1 MRSKME
7 LESQG
12 PSGSELSPYGRSLG
26 NVVGS
31 DMRPVRV
38 IKRRAGLAARRFHC
52 VELGLL

>member
-1 MRSKME
+1 ME